1 MLPKLND
8 TPLFTMKVP
17 SSGMEVKY
25 RPYLVKE
32 EKVLLMAFE
41 SGDNKQALSAVADT
55 ILSCVEGD
63 LNKSSLTPYDVE
75 YMFTQIRGKS
85 VGEVAKVSVNC
96 TECGTQNEVSIDLEK
111 VYVDSPENNKNI
123 KISDRYMLELK
134 QPTYMDMVKVV
145 PSNDDISA
153 MFDTLNTCLYSV
165 HDLEE
170 ETQTLFSD
178 ESKEETDQFIESLP
192 PKVLNDIKNFM
203 ESMPKTKYKIVF
215 KCTKCDHET
224 DTELEGMQNFL

>member
-55 ILSCVEGD
+55 ILSCVDGD
-63 LNKSSLTPYDVE
+63 LDKSKLTPFDVE

-85 VGEVAKVSVNC
+85 VGEVAKVAINC
-96 TECGTQNEVSIDLEK
+96 TECDEKNEVEIDLEK
-111 VYVDSPENNKNI
+111 VYVDRPEVEKNV
-123 KISDRYMLELK
+123 KLTDRYIIELRH
-134 QPTYMDMVKVV
+134 PTYMDMVKSV
-145 PSNDDISA
+145 PTTEDMSA
-153 MFDTLNTCLYSV
+153 MFDMLMTCMYSV

-170 ETQTLFSD
+170 ETQALFSD
-178 ESKEETDQFIESLP
+178 ESKEDINVFVESLSP
-192 PKVLNDIKNFM
+192 SVLNKIKEFM
-203 ESMPKTKYKIVF
+203 EGTPKTKYHMEF
-215 KCTKCDHET
+215 KCTGCGHET
-224 DTELEGMQNFL
+224 KTELEGMQNFL